1 MNSQEPSFSSR
12 TFTGDDTFS
21 SNTELSNYVT
31 ECFWP
36 RIVSCTIRLA
46 YTLRDSVSGH
56 KYGER
61 QWTLQVRIFS
71 SLSLIIFISFS

>member
-1 MNSQEPSFSSR
+1 MNSKELPFSYR
-12 TFTGDDTFS
+12 TFTGDDAFS
-21 SNTELSNYVT
+21 SNTELSNYVA

-36 RIVSCTIRLA
+36 RVLSCTIRLA

-61 QWTLQVRIFS
+61 QWTLQVQTFS
-71 SLSLIIFISFS
+71 LLSFIHLSFL